1 MDRFCVIKSSYNM
14 ASMKHLFS
22 LFMLIM
28 QKIRSVLAASIALAL
43 WGCGSS
49 GSTDNAVTE
58 PLIIPAAPA
67 DQGAAETV
75 PLPAVPAFADNAATN
90 QRGDARYATLDTN
103 AGVRVLA
110 TYLNVWKPLTQI
122 VDAGVT
128 APANGSF
135 PAVVASTWT
144 GVPND
149 GTPDGTIAS
158 STAHAANIDY
168 VVKATAARTPEQAVQ
183 AYLDDRRGKGYSV
196 TEGLGPLTAAWRT
209 AAQQVTSINSVAA
222 DANTVLYNDSG
233 NNTGVGGSTN
243 AAFGNVVDL
252 VNLVGNNASTEP
264 AKRFYKYARPYRWS
278 TNVQVLPAL
287 MPARSTTPAT
297 DGGFP
302 SGHSAE
308 AVRDAVAM
316 AYVLPERF
324 QELVTRGLELGEMR
338 IIAGMHSPLDVMGG
352 RLLGQASAVANLA
365 DPANA
370 AKKSAAV
377 TQAHATLMASTGTNS
392 DTFGAFAK
400 SGTTAND
407 RFADYAS
414 NKANYLRRLTFG
426 MPQTGTTGIP
436 ASVPKGAEVLLET
449 RQPYLSD
456 AQRRAVLKTT
466 ALPSGYV
473 LLDDAEGY
481 GRLNLFAAADG
492 YGAFSGNVMITMDAA
507 KGGFHAFDAWRNDI
521 SGTGKLIKDGT
532 GTLKLTGTNS
542 WTGGT
547 ELKGGS
553 LQADASAALGNG
565 DVYVSGGTLLVSA
578 ANGLKLSGKYTQLSG
593 TTALNLSLGSNP
605 GQGTLTVAGTA
616 TIAGGSLRISF
627 AGGYKP
633 KAGDVI
639 TVISAGSLKG
649 RFAAIT
655 ADGFTNVEPVYSAN
669 TLTLRFN
676 A

>member
-1 MDRFCVIKSSYNM
+1 MR
-14 ASMKHLFS
+14 
-22 LFMLIM
+22 IM

-49 GSTDNAVTE
+49 GSSDTSVKE

-67 DQGAAETV
+67 DQGAAEIV
-75 PLPAVPAFADNAATN
+75 PVPAVPAFADNAATN

-103 AGVRVLA
+103 AGVRVLG
-110 TYLNVWKPLTQI
+110 TYLNIWKPLTQI

-128 APANGSF
+128 APANGNF

-149 GTPDGTIAS
+149 GTPDGTIVS
-158 STAHAANIDY
+158 STLHTANIDY
-168 VVKATAARTPEQAVQ
+168 VAKATAARTADQALQ

-209 AAQQVTSINSVAA
+209 AAQQVTSITSVAA

-233 NNTGVGGSTN
+233 NNTGVGGSSN

-287 MPARSTTPAT
+287 MPARSTTPST

-308 AVRDAVAM
+308 AVRDAIAM
-316 AYVLPERF
+316 AYILPERF
-324 QELVTRGLELGEMR
+324 QELVARGLELGEMR

-352 RLLGQASAVANLA
+352 RILGQASAVANLA

-377 TQAHATLMASTGTNS
+377 TQAHTTLMASTGTSS
-392 DTFGAFAK
+392 DTFRAFAQ

-407 RFADYAS
+407 RFADYAT

-426 MPQTGTTGIP
+426 LPQTGATGI
-436 ASVPKGAEVLLET
+436 AATVPKGAEVLLET
-449 RQPYLSD
+449 RLPYLSD

-466 ALPSGYV
+466 ALPSGYA

-507 KGGFHAFDAWRNDI
+507 NGGFSAFDTWRNDI
-521 SGTGKLIKDGT
+521 SGSGKLVKDGT
-532 GTLKLTGTNS
+532 GTLKLSGANS

-553 LQADASAALGNG
+553 LQADSSAALGNG
-565 DVYVSGGTLLVSA
+565 DVYLSGGTLMVSA

-593 TTALNLSLGSNP
+593 TTVLNLSIGSNP
-605 GQGTLTVAGTA
+605 GQGTLTVTGTA

-633 KAGDVI
+633 KAGDVV

-649 RFAAIT
+649 RFTSVT
-655 ADGFTNVEPVYSAN
+655 ADGFSNVVPNYTAN
-669 TLTLRFN
+669 TLTLSFN

>member
-1 MDRFCVIKSSYNM
+1 MR
-14 ASMKHLFS
+14 
-22 LFMLIM
+22 IM

-49 GSTDNAVTE
+49 GSSDTSVAE

-67 DQGAAETV
+67 DQGAAEIV
-75 PLPAVPAFADNAATN
+75 PVPSVPAFVDNAATN

-103 AGVRVLA
+103 AGVRVLG
-110 TYLNVWKPLTQI
+110 TYLNIWKPLTQI

-128 APANGSF
+128 APANGNF

-149 GTPDGTIAS
+149 GTPDGTIVS
-158 STAHAANIDY
+158 STLHTANIDY
-168 VVKATAARTPEQAVQ
+168 VAKATAARTPDQAVQ

-209 AAQQVTSINSVAA
+209 AAQQVTSITSVAA

-233 NNTGVGGSTN
+233 NNTGVGGSSN

-278 TNVQVLPAL
+278 TNVQLLPAL
-287 MPARSTTPAT
+287 MPARSTTPST

-308 AVRDAVAM
+308 AVRDAIAM

-324 QELVTRGLELGEMR
+324 QELVARGLELGEMR

-352 RLLGQASAVANLA
+352 RILGQASAVANLA

-377 TQAHATLMASTGTNS
+377 TQAHTTLMASTGTSS
-392 DTFGAFAK
+392 DTFRAFAQ

-407 RFADYAS
+407 RFADYAT

-426 MPQTGTTGIP
+426 LPQTGTTGI
-436 ASVPKGAEVLLET
+436 AATVPKGAEVLLET
-449 RQPYLSD
+449 RLPYLSD

-466 ALPSGYV
+466 ALPSGYT

-492 YGAFSGNVMITMDAA
+492 YGAFSGNVLVTMDAA
-507 KGGFHAFDAWRNDI
+507 NGGFSAFDAWRNDI
-521 SGTGKLIKDGT
+521 SGSGKLVKDGT
-532 GTLKLTGTNS
+532 GTLKLSGANS

-553 LQADASAALGNG
+553 LQADSSAALGNG
-565 DVYVSGGTLLVSA
+565 DVYVSGGTLMVSA

-593 TTALNLSLGSNP
+593 TTVLNLSLGSNP
-605 GQGTLTVAGTA
+605 GQGTLNVAGTV

-633 KAGDVI
+633 KAGDVV

-649 RFAAIT
+649 RFTSVT
-655 ADGFTNVEPVYSAN
+655 ADGFSNVVPNYTAN
-669 TLTLRFN
+669 TLTLSFN